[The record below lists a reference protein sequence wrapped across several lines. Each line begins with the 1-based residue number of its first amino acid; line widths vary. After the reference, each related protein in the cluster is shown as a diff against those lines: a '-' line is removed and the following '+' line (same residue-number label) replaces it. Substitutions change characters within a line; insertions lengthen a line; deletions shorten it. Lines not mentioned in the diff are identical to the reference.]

1 MQNPKARRFPLVLL
15 LPLLAIVPILSSSP
29 TPQPALRVTN
39 ASTAPLSNPHSP
51 SPALYSGAAHALRQG
66 SLQEARQKLDQ
77 IARERPAET
86 ANTLLL
92 AGLYAQAEGKTR
104 VADQLLSGVAQPES
118 ALEDWR
124 LFVLAENAAER
135 RGAEDVATA
144 RSYYARLISDFPASP
159 LRGEAYLA
167 AARLAVKQGEERAAL
182 DLAAQARA
190 AGIAGEEAGELDELA
205 WDLGRRLDDPEAQRE
220 AGRRLLIEDPLSSE
234 AREAARAFRA
244 ADGKVD
250 WDRLRVSADDVVRR
264 AHAFLEG
271 DNPEAALT
279 TLDNLSEERRG
290 FDWSLARAEALTR
303 SRRGLESLAFLDTL
317 LPSGRAERAAL
328 EWQRAQAATAAAG
341 RSSLSA
347 SERRRML
354 DIADRYLSNTVQ
366 LDPGLEMSASA
377 LRGIYE
383 DFQASGLTQP
393 ALATLRLLRRVD
405 PEDGTGAEG
414 LWEQG
419 WEAYQHGRAAAAV
432 AAWSQLESIYPGHR
446 ETHRGRYWKARALEA
461 LGRPAEA
468 QALYRDL
475 VTGSDTAD
483 FYSAQALARLR
494 GDAGDPA
501 LARNPISPAAAWPEP
516 ALRRAKLMIDLGLD
530 DLAEREMEI
539 LDGRASERDLLALKA
554 LLLCRQGEQR
564 TGLLLLREAFP
575 ALGGPRQSTVPEEIL
590 RAYYPLEYGDTIA
603 AAAAEV
609 GLPPYLVAGIIR
621 QESAFDPRATSPV
634 GARGLMQLMPAT
646 AREMSSKVGLPYAPE
661 SLYRPEVSIRLGA
674 AYFREV
680 LDGFD
685 GNVALALAG
694 YNGGPNRIRRLREEA
709 GPAAGLDDFLENL
722 SLDESRNYVKRI
734 LVLSDSYRQ
743 LYPPMRPEEGGATIR
758 AAG

>member
-1 MQNPKARRFPLVLL
+1 MQNPKARRFPLVFL

-29 TPQPALRVTN
+29 TPQPALRVTE
-39 ASTAPLSNPHSP
+39 AQAAPQPDPHALSPI
-51 SPALYSGAAHALRQG
+51 LYSEAARALRQG
-66 SLQEARQKLDQ
+66 DLQEARQKLEQ

-104 VADQLLSGVAQPES
+104 VADQLLSGVAQPGS

-135 RGAEDVATA
+135 GDAADVEAA
-144 RSYYARLISDFPASP
+144 RSYYTRLIDEFPASP

-167 AARLAVKQGEERAAL
+167 AARLAVRQGEERAAL
-182 DLAAQARA
+182 GLAGQARE
-190 AGIAGEEAGELDELA
+190 AGIAGEEAGQLDELA
-205 WDLGRRLDDPEAQRE
+205 WDLGRRLDDADAQRE

-234 AREAARAFRA
+234 AREAARAFRS

-264 AHAFLEG
+264 AQAFLAG

-279 TLDNLSEERRG
+279 TLDNLPEERRD
-290 FDWSLARAEALTR
+290 FAWSLARAEALTR

-317 LPSGRAERAAL
+317 LPSGRAERATL
-328 EWQRAQAATAAAG
+328 EWQRAQAAAAAAG
-341 RSSLSA
+341 RSSLSD

-366 LDPGLEMSASA
+366 LDPELAMSASA

-419 WEAYQHGRAAAAV
+419 WAAYQHGRAAAAV

-468 QALYRDL
+468 RALYRDL

-483 FYSAQALARLR
+483 FYSGQALARL
-494 GDAGDPA
+494 GGDPA

-530 DLAEREMEI
+530 GLAEREMEI
-539 LDGRASERDLLALKA
+539 LDGQASERDLLALKA

-603 AAAAEV
+603 ATAAEV

-646 AREMSSKVGLPYAPE
+646 AREMSRKVGLPYAPE

-743 LYPPMRPEEGGATIR
+743 LYPPMRPEGGAAAIR

>member
-1 MQNPKARRFPLVLL
+1 
-15 LPLLAIVPILSSSP
+15 
-29 TPQPALRVTN
+29 
-39 ASTAPLSNPHSP
+39 
-51 SPALYSGAAHALRQG
+51 
-66 SLQEARQKLDQ
+66 
-77 IARERPAET
+77 
-86 ANTLLL
+86 
-92 AGLYAQAEGKTR
+92 
-104 VADQLLSGVAQPES
+104 
-118 ALEDWR
+118 
-124 LFVLAENAAER
+124 
-135 RGAEDVATA
+135 
-144 RSYYARLISDFPASP
+144 
-159 LRGEAYLA
+159 
-167 AARLAVKQGEERAAL
+167 
-182 DLAAQARA
+182 
-190 AGIAGEEAGELDELA
+190 
-205 WDLGRRLDDPEAQRE
+205 
-220 AGRRLLIEDPLSSE
+220 
-234 AREAARAFRA
+234 
-244 ADGKVD
+244 
-250 WDRLRVSADDVVRR
+250 
-264 AHAFLEG
+264 
-271 DNPEAALT
+271 
-279 TLDNLSEERRG
+279 
-290 FDWSLARAEALTR
+290 
-303 SRRGLESLAFLDTL
+303 
-317 LPSGRAERAAL
+317 
-328 EWQRAQAATAAAG
+328 
-341 RSSLSA
+341 
-347 SERRRML
+347 ML
-354 DIADRYLSNTVQ
+354 DIADRYLSNTEQ
-366 LDPGLEMSASA
+366 LAPGLEMSAST

-383 DFQASGLTQP
+383 DFQTAGLAQP

-405 PEDGTGAEG
+405 PEDGTGVES

-419 WEAYQHGRAAAAV
+419 WEAYQHGRLAAAV
-432 AAWSQLESIYPGHR
+432 EAWEELESIYPGHR

-468 QALYRDL
+468 LALYRDL
-475 VTGSDTAD
+475 VTDSDTAD
-483 FYSAQALARLR
+483 FYSAQALTRL
-494 GDAGDPA
+494 GGETA
-501 LARNPISPAAAWPEP
+501 LARDVIAPATAWPEP

-603 AAAAEV
+603 ATAVEV

-646 AREMSSKVGLPYAPE
+646 AREMSRKVGLPYSPE

-694 YNGGPNRIRRLREEA
+694 YNGGPNRIRRLRAEA
-709 GPAAGLDDFLENL
+709 GPGAGLDDFLENL

-743 LYPPMRPEEGGATIR
+743 LYPPMRDNKKRVEHL
-758 AAG
+758 